1 MDKATGPPCEPVT
14 AHPPGHA
21 VVAAPCP
28 LPATER
34 EAAPAPAPASS
45 SSSCGGERPPLS
57 GCPGLSSATGLP
69 PGAAKVPQASA
80 MKRSDPHHPQ
90 HRHRDGGDSGGAAAE
105 ALVSPDGTVT
115 EAPRTV
121 KKVTGR
127 RRGGPGAS
135 TPHTHPPSTGQLPPQ
150 PHRDIPGG
158 QTPPPSTPAT
168 HTPEEGGNR
177 PGAASL
183 RVGTVPAWGSPVRV
197 DAVLVHPEV
206 LPWDCCRGCVSGTRS
221 SGGVGSCPL
230 LGSPCISALWV
241 SRGRTCKG

>member
-1 MDKATGPPCEPVT
+1 MSVQVAAPAVELKELSGPMDKATGPPCEPVT

-34 EAAPAPAPASS
+34 EAAPAPAS

-127 RRGGPGAS
+127 RRGGPGA
-135 TPHTHPPSTGQLPPQ
+135 
-150 PHRDIPGG
+150 RIC
-158 QTPPPSTPAT
+158 
-168 HTPEEGGNR
+168 
-177 PGAASL
+177 
-183 RVGTVPAWGSPVRV
+183 
-197 DAVLVHPEV
+197 VLCIYEPTCVEV
-206 LPWDCCRGCVSGTRS
+206 S
-221 SGGVGSCPL
+221 SQ
-230 LGSPCISALWV
+230 IQRW
-241 SRGRTCKG
+241 TCKLT